1 MVLLARV
8 HANCFL
14 VPMACTYEGG
24 RYMNEQSLIF
34 DGLHKFCYFSFP
46 REALMLPDWTLSGFA
61 TVLNHIQPAG
71 KSLTILLK
79 VAFEAPPFLTESAIR
94 WQCD

>member
-1 MVLLARV
+1 
-8 HANCFL
+8 
-14 VPMACTYEGG
+14 
-24 RYMNEQSLIF
+24 
-34 DGLHKFCYFSFP
+34 
-46 REALMLPDWTLSGFA
+46 MLPAWTLSGFA

-79 VAFEAPPFLTESAIR
+79 VAFEAPESAIR